1 MEKTRKQLEEEFMS
15 FPELEKEKD
24 LIHKHMNDINTFQ
37 CCDGELYLRGTDEY
51 GQDFQ
56 VCFDA
61 YNFLEWIDKEQ
72 IEYIK
77 NQVIKHIK
85 NK

>member
-1 MEKTRKQLEEEFMS
+1 MEDKLN
-15 FPELEKEKD
+15 
-24 LIHKHMNDINTFQ
+24 HKAMHSINTFQ
-37 CCDGELYLRGTDEY
+37 CCDGELYLRGLDEY

-61 YNFLEWIDKEQ
+61 YNFLQWIDTDQ

-77 NQVIKHIK
+77 QQIIKHIQTK
-85 NK
+85 

>member
-1 MEKTRKQLEEEFMS
+1 MFNFKCKIMEEET
-15 FPELEKEKD
+15 EILKR
-24 LIHKHMNDINTFQ
+24 MNDINTFQ

-51 GQDFQ
+51 GKDFM

>member
-1 MEKTRKQLEEEFMS
+1 MEKEQEILNRAYSKR
-15 FPELEKEKD
+15 
-24 LIHKHMNDINTFQ
+24 MNDINSFQ

-51 GQDFQ
+51 GKDFM

>member
-1 MEKTRKQLEEEFMS
+1 MEEET
-15 FPELEKEKD
+15 EILKR
-24 LIHKHMNDINTFQ
+24 MNDINTFQ

-51 GQDFQ
+51 GKDFM

>member
-1 MEKTRKQLEEEFMS
+1 MS